1 MNPNN
6 MAELNTWIKYVE
18 HSIVDTCIAIDP
30 IGVNIKV
37 NYEIVPNEDVHRA
50 HCIFMLILSFVF
62 VHIKSKECS
71 T

>member
-1 MNPNN
+1 MLKNVFENWPGCILILGLKN
-6 MAELNTWIKYVE
+6 VE

-50 HCIFMLILSFVF
+50 HCV
-62 VHIKSKECS
+62 C
-71 T
+71 